1 MKTEKENY
9 SSTPAELRKFGLI
22 VGGVFLVISL
32 WPLVFRG
39 EAIHLWAI
47 IVAAT
52 LLVPAALVPMWL
64 HPIFKAWMWIGGKLG
79 WINTRIILGIGF
91 FGVFTPMGITMRLL
105 GKDPLHRK
113 LDPLIPSYRISKIA
127 RPGTDLYKQH

>member
-32 WPLVFRG
+32 WPLVFRE

-52 LLVPAALVPMWL
+52 LLVPAVLVPMWL
-64 HPIFKAWMWIGGKLG
+64 RPIFKAWMWIGGKLG

-113 LDPLIPSYRISKIA
+113 LDTQIPSYRISKSA

>member
-32 WPLVFRG
+32 WPLVFRE

-64 HPIFKAWMWIGGKLG
+64 CPIFKAWMWIGGKLG

-113 LDPLIPSYRISKIA
+113 LDTQITSYRISKIA